1 MHKYVEI
8 KHIMNCQ
15 RIKEENTWEI
25 RKYLE
30 TNEMRTQCGK
40 TYMLYSV
47 HKGNTTV
54 HLNG

>member
-1 MHKYVEI
+1 MS
-8 KHIMNCQ
+8 CQ

-30 TNEMRTQCGK
+30 TNEMRTQYAK
-40 TYMLYSV
+40 TYMLHSV
-47 HKGNTTV
+47 HKGNATE